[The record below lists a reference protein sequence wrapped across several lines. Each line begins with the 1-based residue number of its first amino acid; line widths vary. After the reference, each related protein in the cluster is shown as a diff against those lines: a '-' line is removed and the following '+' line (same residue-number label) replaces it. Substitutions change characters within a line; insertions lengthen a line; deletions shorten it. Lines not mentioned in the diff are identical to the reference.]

1 MRSKLKLG
9 LDELAVETFE
19 LGVTRSMVGTVRAHD
34 SDVMPGD
41 GEGEGDTI
49 EKVTCALTQ
58 CGSSCYSCPT
68 GLGPVCC
75 V

>member
-9 LDELAVETFE
+9 LDELSVESFE

-34 SDVMPGD
+34 SDELPED
-41 GEGEGDTI
+41 GGDTI
-49 EKVTCALTQ
+49 EKLTCAYTQ
-58 CGSSCYSCPT
+58 CGRSCGTCPT